1 MIIAGNLKCNHTRAS
16 FQNYAMALNDGLK
29 DICHNFT
36 LLDNIQNF
44 NSNKAN
50 FNSIIVFPPSVAF
63 VEVSACKY
71 FSQGAQNFYPCDSGS
86 FTGEVGTNMLDEFG
100 VNIVLIGHSE
110 RRGLGENDEL
120 IKAKF
125 NFAKQKGYKIIFCVG
140 EDDITYMN
148 ASAKEF
154 LSDELS
160 GIDLNYEK
168 LIIAYEPIFAIGTGV
183 SAKTQY
189 IAEILEYLRSLS
201 NAPLLYGGSV
211 NCQNINEISSLKH
224 CDGVL
229 VGSASWDVQN
239 FINLINIAIKDQK

>member
-1 MIIAGNLKCNHTRAS
+1 MLEKS
-16 FQNYAMALNDGLK
+16 PLESPY
-29 DICHNFT
+29 
-36 LLDNIQNF
+36 
-44 NSNKAN
+44 
-50 FNSIIVFPPSVAF
+50 IVQLEA
-63 VEVSACKY
+63 
-71 FSQGAQNFYPCDSGS
+71 
-86 FTGEVGTNMLDEFG
+86 
-100 VNIVLIGHSE
+100 
-110 RRGLGENDEL
+110 
-120 IKAKF
+120 
-125 NFAKQKGYKIIFCVG
+125 
-140 EDDITYMN
+140 
-148 ASAKEF
+148 
-154 LSDELS
+154 SDESVLARAVAVLTEINGIS